1 MVSRRVPHANYE
13 RKVILLL
20 FVSSF
25 ASSFVFS
32 AMWVYDFHKWTS
44 SMAMHHPWLL
54 TLGCLLETMI
64 APIYHFLVLVYK
76 ALTAKV
82 TEPWTLPFAVVVALP
97 RWSPFLYTSVSVY
110 ESFGQFAF
118 MMPFGQ
124 DVPMDFNYDEDD
136 GLFEQ
141 CYFQGCIEQD
151 VYKSLE
157 RGTLVEESDDVL
169 VLSKNHSFYKVRVLT
184 RTKVEEASKKEMV
197 AQEQDEVVEEDEVLV
212 EQTAVVEQ
220 TALVEEEQEQEQG
233 DKDDRERKETGIEE
247 PNPNPKEKAKAEIK
261 QENEAIVPRPSSV
274 RYLAIQY
281 MHPTLP
287 KPVLLDL
294 PTGYYQV
301 GNELFS
307 AAFIEWLLQQQS
319 FWWCRGHVVSPGYDL
334 MLMDDQLAY
343 TLLRYGQYVCLSAT
357 GYETKGNAIPV
368 V

>member
-1 MVSRRVPHANYE
+1 MVSRRVPLANYE
-13 RKVILLL
+13 REVIL
-20 FVSSF
+20 FSS
-25 ASSFVFS
+25 SSSSSSTTTTSFWFS
-32 AMWVYDFHKWTS
+32 VNMWVYDFHKWTS
-44 SMAMHHPWLL
+44 SMAMQHPWLI
-54 TLGCLLETMI
+54 TLGSLLHSMVS
-64 APIYHFLVLVYK
+64 PVYHFLVLVYR

-82 TEPWTLPFAVVVALP
+82 TEPWTLPFVVVVALP

-110 ESFGQFAF
+110 DSFGQFAF

-124 DVPMDFNYDEDD
+124 DVPMDFNFDEDD

-151 VYKSLE
+151 VYQSLD

-169 VLSKNHSFYKVRVLT
+169 VLSKNHSFYKVRVLH
-184 RTKVEEASKKEMV
+184 KVVNEVVEDEV
-197 AQEQDEVVEEDEVLV
+197 VQDEVVQDEVVEEDEVV
-212 EQTAVVEQ
+212 HEDEVV
-220 TALVEEEQEQEQG
+220 EEQEENQEQE
-233 DKDDRERKETGIEE
+233 DKDDETGIEE
-247 PNPNPKEKAKAEIK
+247 AKPNPKGKAKVELK

-274 RYLAIQY
+274 RFLAIQY
-281 MHPTLP
+281 VHPTLP

-294 PTGYYQV
+294 PIGYYQV

-334 MLMDDQLAY
+334 LLMDDQLAY
-343 TLLRYGQYVCLSAT
+343 TVLRFGQYVRLSAT